1 MPGRKRL
8 SMFIR
13 SLMSRQSV
21 EAELDEEMR
30 FHIDMQADAHARR
43 GIAPQEAR
51 RRARVAFGGVE
62 QHKEAMR
69 EGRGVRRIERAVF
82 DIRFALRQLR
92 RTPGFTLA
100 AVLTLALGIGGNT
113 AVFSVVNGVLLR
125 PLAYPDADRLVSI
138 GHSTRGG
145 HLPQR
150 LPNSSAT
157 HVVYTEGSKS
167 FDAMA
172 LYTSWQGSLIG
183 DNAPPDWVDVV
194 SATRSLFDVLRVH
207 PAIGR
212 TFSLEEDTPGGPHV
226 AIIGDALWRQRFGA
240 DASIVGRT
248 ITLDG
253 TPRQVIGV
261 MPATFAFPTTAA
273 QLWVPMRIDRTDLG
287 GFHLQ
292 SIARLR
298 TGVTPESAARELAIL
313 LPRVSTVVD
322 FLTPKTLRDAHILP
336 DVRPYIDD
344 VVGKVRPVLWTLWA
358 MVGLVLL
365 IACVNVA
372 SLLLVRAE
380 SRRREVALRIAI
392 GAERRHLLAQS
403 FAESGIL
410 LVAGSG
416 LGGLFAWS
424 SVAVLPKLAPA
435 LLPRAGD
442 IGVDATVIVA
452 TTLVAAVIAAVFG
465 VLPFVRGRAMSP
477 TAVFGGASDDRTS
490 TTGRTSGRLR
500 QVLVGA
506 QVAMATVLLVGSG
519 LVLRSFEKLRAV
531 DPGFRADGVITF
543 RIALPPSRYR
553 SANDVARF
561 HYEMLDRI
569 RSLPGVTA
577 AGATGR
583 LPLAGVTVEAD
594 PVRVEGRVFGPNSL
608 PPLAEMRVATPG
620 YFEAMGI
627 PRISGRT
634 LERSDTD
641 QGTGAVVVTQ
651 NVVRTL
657 MESRNPVGARV
668 AHGLAG
674 VRGERPWSDVVGVVG
689 DVRGISLDKAP
700 MGAVY
705 YAMINKPGVDMEW
718 LARSMVYAVRTTAE
732 PAVVVAAV
740 RRELAQV
747 DPTLPLAETRTL
759 MSVVAAAQSGMRFSM
774 IGFSVAAIIGLFMG
788 AIGLYG
794 VLSYVTAQ
802 RTREIGVRIA
812 LGATPSSVRIT
823 VLRRGLA
830 VSAGGLAVG
839 LFVALLMRGLATPL
853 LYGISP
859 TDPVTLVA
867 VSCTLMLVGTLATWL
882 PARRAA
888 RLDPVMALRGE

>member
-1 MPGRKRL
+1 M
-8 SMFIR
+8 SMFLR
-13 SLMSRQSV
+13 SLTSSQAV

-43 GIAPQEAR
+43 GLSQDEAR

-69 EGRGVRRIERAVF
+69 EGRGVRGIERAAF
-82 DIRFALRQLR
+82 DVRFALRQLR
-92 RTPGFTLA
+92 KTPGFTVA

-125 PLAYPDADRLVSI
+125 PLAYPDADRIVSI
-138 GHSTRGG
+138 SHRTRGG
-145 HLPQR
+145 ELPAR

-157 HVVYTEGSKS
+157 HVVYQEGSRS

-172 LYTSWQGSLIG
+172 LYSTWQGSLVG

-194 SATRSLFDVLRVH
+194 TATRSLFDVLRV
-207 PAIGR
+207 PPSLGR
-212 TFSLEEDTPGGPHV
+212 TFTPEEDTPGGPHV
-226 AIIGDALWRQRFGA
+226 AIISDALWRQRFGA
-240 DASIVGRT
+240 DPSVVGRT

-253 TPRQVIGV
+253 TSRQVVGV
-261 MPATFAFPTTAA
+261 MPAGFAFPTPAA
-273 QLWVPMRIDRTDLG
+273 QLWVPMRVDRTDLG

-292 SIARLR
+292 GIGRLR
-298 TGVTPESAARELAIL
+298 AGATPESATRELTTL
-313 LPRVSTVVD
+313 MPRVSTLVD
-322 FLTPKTLRDAHILP
+322 FLSAHTLDDARIRP
-336 DVRPYIDD
+336 DVRPYLDD
-344 VVGKVRPVLWTLWA
+344 VVGTVRPVLWTLWA

-380 SRRREVALRIAI
+380 TRRREMAVRIAL

-403 FAESGIL
+403 LVESAML
-410 LVAGSG
+410 LMAGSA
-416 LGGLFAWS
+416 LGALLAW
-424 SVAVLPKLAPA
+424 VAVRLLPTLAPT

-442 IGVDATVIVA
+442 IHVDATVIAA
-452 TTLVAAVIAAVFG
+452 TTLIAAVMAGVFG
-465 VLPFVRGRAMSP
+465 VLPFVRRRAMSAS
-477 TAVFGGASDDRTS
+477 AVFGGGGSDRTS
-490 TTGRTSGRLR
+490 TTGRRGGRLR
-500 QVLVGA
+500 QLLVGA

-543 RIALPPSRYR
+543 RIALPMSRYGMG
-553 SANDVARF
+553 NNVARF

-569 RSLPGVTA
+569 RALPGVTA

-594 PVRVEGRVFGPNSL
+594 PVRVEGRVFGPGAM
-608 PPLAEMRVATPG
+608 PPIAEMRVATPG

-627 PRISGRT
+627 PTLAGRT
-634 LERSDTD
+634 LERSDTE
-641 QGTGAVVVTQ
+641 QGTGAVLVTET
-651 NVVRTL
+651 VVRKL

-700 MGAVY
+700 MGAIY
-705 YAMINKPGVDMEW
+705 YAMINRPGVDMEW
-718 LARSMVYAVRTTAE
+718 LARSMVYAVRTTAA
-732 PAVVVAAV
+732 PGVVIAAV
-740 RRELAQV
+740 RRELAQI

-759 MSVVAAAQSGMRFSM
+759 SSVVAGAQSGMRFSM
-774 IGFSVAAIIGLFMG
+774 IGFCIAAIIGLFMS

-812 LGATPSSVRIT
+812 LGATPSSVRVA

-830 VSAGGLAVG
+830 VSAAGLVVG
-839 LFVALLMRGLATPL
+839 MTGALLMRGLATPL
-853 LYGISP
+853 LYGITP
-859 TDPVTLVA
+859 TDPLTLIA
-867 VSCTLMLVGTLATWL
+867 VSCALLFVGTLATWL
-882 PARRAA
+882 PARRAS